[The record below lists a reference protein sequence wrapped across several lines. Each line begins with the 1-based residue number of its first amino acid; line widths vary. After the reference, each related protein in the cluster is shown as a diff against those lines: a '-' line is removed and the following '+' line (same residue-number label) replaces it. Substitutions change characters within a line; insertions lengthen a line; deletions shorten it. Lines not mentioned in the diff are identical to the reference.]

1 MKPINEENG
10 MFSKLTYQPEGFKET
25 IKYMTTQPLDS
36 RKLGFVSKDA
46 SKRDEVPHFNP
57 YAMNLIDN

>member
-1 MKPINEENG
+1 MKPVNEENG

-46 SKRDEVPHFNP
+46 SKRDEVSCLLQSHK
-57 YAMNLIDN
+57 I